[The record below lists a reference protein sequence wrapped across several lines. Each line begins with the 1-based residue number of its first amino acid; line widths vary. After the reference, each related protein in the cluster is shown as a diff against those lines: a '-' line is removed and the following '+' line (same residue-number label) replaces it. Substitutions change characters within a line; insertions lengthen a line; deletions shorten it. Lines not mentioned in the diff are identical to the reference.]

1 MGAAALTV
9 WNWLRAGVVVVLALV
24 VQESLLI
31 HIQFDGAHPDVMM
44 LVAVA
49 AGFVAG
55 AGRGPV
61 IGFGAGIAADLF
73 VTTPF
78 GMTGLVGAVLAYC
91 VAVASFSLVRTSPT
105 LQVVAGAAGT
115 AAGLCLYATLG
126 GLLGY
131 PKMLQLQLV
140 PALVVAIPAAAILAI
155 PVIRLMQWAMRPS
168 PVSLRPR
175 ERSRLW

>member
-1 MGAAALTV
+1 MTM
-9 WNWLRAGVVVVLALV
+9 WNWVRAGLVVILALL
-24 VQESLLI
+24 VQESLLV
-31 HIQFDGAHPDVMM
+31 HVHFHGAHPDVMI

-61 IGFGAGIAADLF
+61 IGFGAGIVADLF
-73 VTTPF
+73 LTTPF
-78 GMTGLVGAVLAYC
+78 GMTALVGAVLAYG

-105 LQVVAGAAGT
+105 LQIVAGAAGT

-126 GLLGY
+126 ALLGY
-131 PKMLQLQLV
+131 PKMLQLQLI
-140 PALVVAIPAAAILAI
+140 PALVVATPSAAILAI

-168 PVSLRPR
+168 PASLRPG
-175 ERSRLW
+175 ERARLW